1 VVDFRI
7 LNPDDCW
14 TIIGPWGLTWNTP
27 KTIMEEVSS
36 LYFSTLLPFWNSY
49 FFFVVFTKNQVKS
62 KQHVAHQ
69 LSIDRSKH
77 GASKSNKVGQK
88 LQQHCEDQGF
98 DRDSMWF
105 TILENHQI
113 LLVFGIPICTSWHVS
128 LSLSESHPIWTW
140 QNFWHYNTSRKKQSK
155 SNPPFLMRALLTICP
170 KKNITHQHRKSRN
183 SLTWSSITYAL
194 VWLT

>member
-1 VVDFRI
+1 
-7 LNPDDCW
+7 
-14 TIIGPWGLTWNTP
+14 
-27 KTIMEEVSS
+27 MEEVSS

-77 GASKSNKVGQK
+77 GASKSKGIGQK

-113 LLVFGIPICTSWHVS
+113 LLVFGILICTSWHVS

-170 KKNITHQHRKSRN
+170 KKKHNSSTQKKSKFIDMIINHLCFGLINIISN
-183 SLTWSSITYAL
+183 PWYSYLTSF
-194 VWLT
+194 